1 MSDVS
6 LIELGPYLGVLA
18 GIAGGWM
25 GVDHHHAMDY
35 VVSVVGG
42 ALLGYAVYFLC
53 LLPGIAM
60 MSLSPDQGLTESRRA
75 NFGAA
80 LIFAGFACTP
90 VAAFLVASTG
100 LEWLLG
106 WIYR

>member
-1 MSDVS
+1 MSHVS

-18 GIAGGWM
+18 GIVGGWT

-42 ALLGYAVYFLC
+42 ALLGFAVYFLC

-75 NFGAA
+75 SFGAL
-80 LIFAGFACTP
+80 LIFMGYVCAP
-90 VAAFLVASTG
+90 VAAFFVASTG

-106 WIYR
+106 WIHR